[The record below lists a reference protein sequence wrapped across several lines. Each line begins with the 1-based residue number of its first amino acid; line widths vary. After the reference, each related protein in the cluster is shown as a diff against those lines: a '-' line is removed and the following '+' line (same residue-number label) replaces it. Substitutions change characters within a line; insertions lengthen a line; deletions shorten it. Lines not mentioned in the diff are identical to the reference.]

1 MDLRKLKRF
10 IPLAVIVVVMA
21 LVLSLGLD
29 RYLSF
34 EALRQNEAAVKEAVK
49 AMPVLSAFLFTLL
62 YVLVVALSLP
72 AATVLTLTGGL
83 VFGTFVGGVLT
94 IAGATGGACLLFLA
108 ARTALGNALRQ
119 KAGPRLQQFQEG
131 FQKDAASYL
140 LMVRFIPVFPFFL
153 VNIAA
158 ALTNVSFSVFL
169 LTTAVGIAPGTF
181 VYASVG
187 NGLSVVLSQGGVPDL
202 SIIFNPE
209 VFLPLCGLG
218 LLSLA
223 PVFVRKYQQ
232 VKDIELKKRKL
243 IKADICVIGAGS
255 GGLSVAAGAAQ
266 MGART
271 VLVERDKMGG
281 DCLNTGCVPS
291 KALLAAAHASD
302 AMQQGKAL
310 GVSAARVKIDFDAVK
325 AHVRKVIAD
334 IEPHDSVER
343 FESLGVT
350 VLKGNARFLDSQTAK
365 VGTYQIQAKKFVIAT
380 GSAAAVPPIQ
390 GLRKTDF
397 MTNETIFDLKKPPEH
412 LLIIGGGAIG
422 VEMAQAHARLGSK
435 VTILEADRLLPRSDP
450 DLAGFVRDRL
460 VAEGV
465 ECLEGVKIKSV
476 VQSTRLFKITLLD
489 GETTKLL
496 TGSHLLVATGRR
508 PQTARLDLDMAGIE
522 FDDTGIKVDD
532 RLRTSNK
539 RVFAVGDVTGL
550 TQLTHAAGY
559 HAGIVIRNALFKLPA
574 KARHDVMPQVVY
586 TDPELAQVGL
596 TEAEAVAG
604 GLKVKVLTEAFSGN
618 DRARA
623 ENDIDGMIKV
633 VLTPKGKIL
642 GAGIVGKNAGDLLAP
657 WTLALEQKLSISA
670 MAGTIAPYPTRG
682 EISKRVAGSYYTPT
696 LFSAKTRGL
705 VKLLNLFS

>member
-1 MDLRKLKRF
+1 MDLRKFKRF
-10 IPLAVIVVVMA
+10 IPLAMIIFIMV
-21 LVLSLGLD
+21 LVFSLGLD
-29 RYLSF
+29 QYLSF

-49 AMPVLSAFLFTLL
+49 AMPVASAFLFLTL

-72 AATVLTLTGGL
+72 AATVLTLSGGL

-94 IAGATGGACLLFLA
+94 IAGATGGACLLFFA
-108 ARTALGNALRQ
+108 ARSALGDALRQ
-119 KAGPRLQQFQEG
+119 KAGPRLTQFQEG
-131 FQKDAASYL
+131 FQRDAVSYL

-169 LTTAVGIAPGTF
+169 LTTAIGIAPGTF

-187 NGLSVVLSQGGVPDL
+187 NGLSVVLSQGGIPDL

-243 IKADICVIGAGS
+243 VKADICVIGAGS

-271 VLVERDKMGG
+271 VLIERDKMGG

-291 KALLAAAHASD
+291 KALLAAAHAADSI
-302 AMQQGKAL
+302 QHGKTL
-310 GVSAARVKIDFDAVK
+310 GVNASRVKIDFDAVK
-325 AHVRKVIAD
+325 GHVRNVIAA

-343 FESLGVT
+343 FEGLGVN
-350 VLKGNARFLDSQTAK
+350 VLKGNARFVDAQTAK
-365 VGTYQIQAKKFVIAT
+365 VGGFQVQAKKFVVAT
-380 GSAAAVPPIQ
+380 GSTAAIPPIQ

-397 MTNETIFDLKKPPEH
+397 LTNETIFDLKKAPDH

-450 DLAGFVRDRL
+450 DLVACLRDKL
-460 VAEGV
+460 VADGI

-476 VQSTRLFKITLLD
+476 SQTTQLFKVTLLD
-489 GETTKLL
+489 GEAVKLL

-508 PQTARLDLDMAGIE
+508 PQTARLDLDKAGIDY
-522 FDDTGIKVDD
+522 DDNGIKVDE

-539 RVFAVGDVTGL
+539 KVFAVGDVTGL

-574 KARHDVMPQVVY
+574 KASHDVMPQVVY

-596 TEAEAVAG
+596 TEAEALAKG
-604 GLKVKVLTEAFSGN
+604 FKVKVLSEPFSGN

-623 ENDIDGMIKV
+623 ENASEGMIKII
-633 VLTPKGKIL
+633 LTTKGKIL
-642 GAGIVGKNAGDLLAP
+642 GAGIVGQNAGDLIAP
-657 WTLALEQKLSISA
+657 WTLALEQKLPISA
-670 MAGTIAPYPTRG
+670 MAGMIAPYPTRG
-682 EISKRVAGSYYTPT
+682 EISKRVAG
-696 LFSAKTRGL
+696 AITRRHCTAP
-705 VKLLNLFS
+705 KQEDSSDY